1 MIKRFFLFCLFASSS
16 FAYYD
21 FGVVGNTYFIEE
33 PNAMEEM
40 KKAYEKIDKEALKK
54 EWEKKAQETL
64 IGNIHLPFCQE
75 NSSKK
80 TNLSNRV
87 APSDIDIPEADIHIK
102 AGTPLFS
109 FYKNINL
116 RYILINATSI
126 DEFNWLEKQKPS
138 NVIISEGDLHDLRK
152 YDQKFILN
160 KTLQDAF
167 DLKCTPSVFE
177 IRNGDL
183 IVHEYKIKRE
193 EQEKGDKK

>member
-1 MIKRFFLFCLFASSS
+1 MIKRLFIIALFVSNG

-21 FGVVGNTYFIEE
+21 FGVVGNTYSIEE
-33 PNAMEEM
+33 PSAMDEM

-54 EWEKKAQETL
+54 EWEKEAQKTL
-64 IGNIHLPFCQE
+64 IGNIHLPFCEE
-75 NSSKK
+75 NTSKK

-87 APSDIDIPEADIHIK
+87 APYDIDIPEADIHIK

-126 DEFNWLEKQKPS
+126 DEFNWLEKQNPS
-138 NVIISEGDLHDLRK
+138 NVIISQGDLHELKK

-167 DLKCTPSVFE
+167 DLKCTPSIFE
-177 IRNGDL
+177 IKNGDS
-183 IVHEYKIKRE
+183 IVREYKIKRE
-193 EQEKGDKK
+193 EKEEESK